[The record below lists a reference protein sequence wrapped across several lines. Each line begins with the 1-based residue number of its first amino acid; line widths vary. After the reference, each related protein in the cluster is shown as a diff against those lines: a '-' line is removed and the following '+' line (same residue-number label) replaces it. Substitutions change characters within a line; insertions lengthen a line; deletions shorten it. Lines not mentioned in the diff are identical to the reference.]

1 MTMADRINIKIIPG
15 ENKPSIT
22 APSMYINAPEDI
34 RRNFVLIDPVDLIP
48 LLRNPNPTK
57 IRSDNKNAIAAIP
70 ATDSKTRL
78 SLIKFSPAIAGST
91 YVTEPDKSR
100 KRNNS
105 KIIPRIM

>member
-1 MTMADRINIKIIPG
+1 MIPG

-22 APSMYINAPEDI
+22 APIMYINAPKDI
-34 RRNFVLIDPVDLIP
+34 KRNFVLIVPVDLIP

-57 IRSDNKNAIAAIP
+57 IRSDNKNIKAAIP
-70 ATDSKTRL
+70 ATESKTRL
-78 SLIKFSPAIAGST
+78 SLIKFSPGPGGGT
-91 YVTEPDKSR
+91 YATEPDGSR